1 MNPEMKRIAA
11 KLIITASLVF
21 LRWLEH
27 ELTERR
33 EGSITTLPENDDEY
47 NE

>member
-1 MNPEMKRIAA
+1 MKRIAA

-33 EGSITTLPENDDEY
+33 DTNSLHSPEHEDEY
-47 NE
+47 Y